1 MWADGVPNLLI
12 GLREGL
18 EGGLVVSILLAALR
32 RTDAKA
38 SPVPI
43 WLGVLAAALLATG
56 FGAVLTFSRSELS
69 TAAQEA
75 FGGTLS
81 LIAVCLV
88 TAMVF
93 WMRRTARGLSG
104 ELSAKVSG
112 AAQVGAAALAL
123 TAFLAVGREGLET
136 ALFLWTTVQ
145 AAGESAA
152 PLAGAAVG
160 IAIATLLCWLLYRS
174 AVKINLGKFFS
185 RTAVL
190 LIVIAAGVLSYGL
203 GELQGAGL
211 LPGHTWLAFDL
222 TATISP
228 DEWWVT
234 LVRGVTNLTP
244 SMTWLQVVAYLTYL
258 AGVMIVF
265 FHKPS
270 TAAEPA
276 PEAEA
281 KPQGAVA
288 TWLRRRW
295 VAVTAAIA
303 VPLLAAGVFALA
315 VPTSQAGAE
324 AQQVTI
330 TSSACAPDFS
340 ALQAGQQQFTVINK
354 SGRSGEIYL
363 IRPNDGGVI
372 GEIEGIG
379 PGTQRAMGVNL
390 PAGDYA
396 WRCQM
401 SGAPEQLS
409 ATVAATGTGGTAPA
423 AVLPVSGQ
431 DLDGPVGE
439 YRDYVA
445 PQLSILATQVDAL
458 HAALTGNDLT
468 AAKAAWLPAQLTWER
483 VGAAYGSFGD
493 LASAIDG
500 RPNGLP
506 GGVGDPDFTGLRRIE
521 FGLWHGQ
528 SAAELAPVADQLAQ
542 NVAQLREELPTVTA
556 DPADLPVR
564 AHEILEDSL
573 RDKLN
578 GNNDQGAGTGYQET
592 LADVEGTRVVL
603 AELAP
608 LLDARRPQLVT
619 TAQAQLDTLEQALRA
634 TTGSPQAAPL
644 AQRQRVNAAIGQALE
659 TLSIIPNL
667 LEIRQ
672 G

>member
-43 WLGVLAAALLATG
+43 WLGVLAATLLAIS

-112 AAQVGAAALAL
+112 AARVGAGALAL

-145 AAGESAA
+145 AAGESTA
-152 PLAGAAVG
+152 PLAGATVG
-160 IAIATLLCWLLYRS
+160 IVIAALLCWLLYRS
-174 AVKINLGKFFS
+174 AIKINLGKFFS

-190 LIVIAAGVLSYGL
+190 LIVIAAGVLAYGL

-211 LPGHTWLAFDL
+211 LPGRTWLAFDL

-234 LVRGVTNLTP
+234 VVRGVTNLAP
-244 SMTWLQVVAYLTYL
+244 SMTWLQIVAYVTYL
-258 AGVMIVF
+258 AAVMILF
-265 FHKPS
+265 FRKP
-270 TAAEPA
+270 AAEPA
-276 PEAEA
+276 PAAAA
-281 KPQGAVA
+281 KPQAVPGK
-288 TWLRRRW
+288 WLRRRW
-295 VAVTAAIA
+295 VAVTAAVA
-303 VPLLAAGVFALA
+303 VPLLAAGVFALV
-315 VPTSQAGAE
+315 VPASQAGAG
-324 AQQVTI
+324 AKQVTI
-330 TSSACAPDFS
+330 TASDCAPDFD
-340 ALQAGQQQFTVINK
+340 ALQAGQQQFTVVNK
-354 SGRSGEIYL
+354 SGRVGEIYL
-363 IRPNDGGVI
+363 IRPSDGGVI

-379 PGTQRAMGVNL
+379 PGTQRTMGVNL

-396 WRCQM
+396 WRCEM
-401 SGAPEQLS
+401 SGTPEQLS
-409 ATVAATGTGGTAPA
+409 ATVAATGTGGVAPA
-423 AVLPVSGQ
+423 AVLPVSAQ
-431 DLDGPVGE
+431 DLDAPVHQ

-445 PQLSILATQVDAL
+445 TQLSTLATQVDTL
-458 HAALTGNDLT
+458 RAALAGNDLN

-483 VGAAYGSFGD
+483 VGAAYGSFGEFE
-493 LASAIDG
+493 AAIGG

-506 GGVGDPDFTGLRRIE
+506 GGVDDPDFTGLRRIE
-521 FGLWHGQ
+521 YGLWHDQ
-528 SAAELAPVADQLAQ
+528 SAAMLTPVVDQLAQ
-542 NVAQLREELPTVTA
+542 NVNQLREKLPTITA

-573 RDKLN
+573 RDKLA
-578 GNNDQGAGTGYQET
+578 GNDQGAGTGYQET

-603 AELAP
+603 AQLAP
-608 LLDARRPQLVT
+608 LVEARRPQLVA

-634 TTGSPQAAPL
+634 TTASPGTAPL
-644 AQRQRVNAAIGQALE
+644 AERQRVNAAIGQALE